1 MSLGVFSVSDYLDL
15 EVQEV
20 NPQEAW
26 DALESD
32 PSTVLVDVRTIAE
45 WDYVGLP
52 VLESIG
58 KEVLKVEWMEFPEMT
73 RNHQFAEELLSQLGP
88 EDPSTIYFICRS
100 GRRSYNAAKCLL
112 TAIAGSDRFI
122 HCANVKEGFEG
133 DHDEHKHRGT
143 VNGWK
148 VRGLPWCQP

>member
-1 MSLGVFSVSDYLDL
+1 VSDYLDL

-26 DALESD
+26 DALQSD

-73 RNHQFAEELLSQLGP
+73 RNDQFADELLSQLGP
-88 EDPSTIYFICRS
+88 EDPSTIFFICRS

-112 TAIAGSDRFI
+112 TAVAGSDRFI
-122 HCANVKEGFEG
+122 HCVNVKEGFEG

>member
-1 MSLGVFSVSDYLDL
+1 MFSVSDALNSTVL
-15 EVQEV
+15 EAT
-20 NPQEAW
+20 PQETW
-26 DALESD
+26 EALKSD

-45 WDYVGLP
+45 GDYIGLP
-52 VLESIG
+52 VLDSLG

-73 RNHQFAEELLSQLGP
+73 RNDDFAEELLSQFGD
-88 EDPSTIYFICRS
+88 EDPSAVYFLCRS
-100 GRRSYNAAKCLL
+100 GRRSENAAKCLL
-112 TAIAGSDRFI
+112 SKIAGSDRNI
-122 HCANVKEGFEG
+122 KCVNVVEGFEG

>member
-1 MSLGVFSVSDYLDL
+1 VSDYLDL

-58 KEVLKVEWMEFPEMT
+58 KEALKVEWMEFPEMT
-73 RNHQFAEELLSQLGP
+73 RNDQFADELLSQLGP
-88 EDPSTIYFICRS
+88 EDPSTIFFICRS

-112 TAIAGSDRFI
+112 AAIAGSDRFI
-122 HCANVKEGFEG
+122 HCVNVKEGFEG
-133 DHDEHKHRGT
+133 DHDEHKHRAT